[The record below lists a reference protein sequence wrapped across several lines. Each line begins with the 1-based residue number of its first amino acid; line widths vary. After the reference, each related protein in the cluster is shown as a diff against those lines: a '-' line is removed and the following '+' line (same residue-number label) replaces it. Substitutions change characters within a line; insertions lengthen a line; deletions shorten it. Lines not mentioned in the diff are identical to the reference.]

1 MKYRLFKQ
9 KRAAEPRRLYL
20 LGNPNVGKSTV
31 FNAMTGLRQHTGNW
45 SGKTVDAAR
54 GKYTYNNREYELT
67 DLPGTHSVN
76 SGFSEE
82 SVAARSTAL
91 GGGAVTLILAD
102 ASALKR
108 GVALALEFL
117 ENRDGGAVLCVN
129 FCDIAERRGIKI
141 NFDKLSKTLGI
152 PAVGITAKKRG
163 DINRLKELT
172 DKNFDAL
179 SKMAA
184 PQKSRSTPEELLK
197 RAAEISDECTMAPKA
212 KNSACCAADRVLTSR
227 VFGIPIMLLFFA
239 GILWL
244 TIEGANYPSELLS
257 RLFAH
262 IKPYIAA
269 CVPSP
274 LKGILVDGIYGTV
287 TWIVAVMLP
296 PMAIFFPLFTLLED
310 AGFLPR
316 IAFNLDRCY
325 ARCGMSGKQCLTQC
339 MGLGCNAV
347 GVCGC
352 RIMPDENQRTI
363 AVITNSLIPCN
374 GRFAI
379 LISLSAIF
387 IGGMVPDR
395 LAGLM
400 PMLCVLALI
409 CLAFAVSWGASL
421 LFSKTLFRGCEAAF
435 AMELPEYR
443 RPEILKTL
451 AVSLVTRTI
460 KIVGRA
466 ILVSAPTGA
475 VIWLLANTSVGGA
488 PMLSRLSLLLD
499 PAGRLIGVD
508 GFILL
513 AFILSLPANEI
524 TMPILIMGYTAAG
537 AMTDAGS
544 LSNLS
549 ALLTQ
554 NGWTLLTAV
563 NMMILTLFHWPCAT
577 TLITIYKETKSL
589 KTLAL
594 SFLTPCVIGVTLC
607 LITKLLANAVFLIV

>member
-1 MKYRLFKQ
+1 MKLTSFKQ
-9 KRAAEPRRLYL
+9 KRAAETRRLYL

-54 GKYTYNNREYELT
+54 GKYTYNDREYELT

-82 SVAARSTAL
+82 SVTADSIAD
-91 GGGAVTLILAD
+91 GGQNAVTLILAD

-108 GVALALEFL
+108 GVALVLEFL
-117 ENRDGGAVLCVN
+117 ENRNGGAVLCVN

-141 NFDKLSKTLGI
+141 NFEKLSDVLGI

-163 DINRLKELT
+163 DINRLKELI
-172 DKNFDAL
+172 DKNYDSL
-179 SKMAA
+179 SKGTA
-184 PQKSRSTPEELLK
+184 PRRSRSAPEAQLK
-197 RAAEISDECTMAPKA
+197 RAGEICAECSDAPA
-212 KNSACCAADRVLTSR
+212 SNTACGLADRVLTSR
-227 VFGIPIMLLFFA
+227 AFGIPIMLLFFA

-257 RLFAH
+257 RLFGY
-262 IKPYIAA
+262 IKPYLAA

-274 LKGILVDGIYGTV
+274 VKGILIDGIYGTV

-352 RIMPDENQRTI
+352 RIMPDEKQRTI

-387 IGGMVPDR
+387 IGSMVPDH

-400 PMLCVLALI
+400 PMLCVLILI

-421 LFSKTLFRGCEAAF
+421 FFSKTLFRGGEAVF

-451 AVSLVTRTI
+451 AVSLITRTI
-460 KIVGRA
+460 KIVWRA

-475 VIWLLANTSVGGA
+475 VIWLLANTTVGGVPA
-488 PMLSRLSLLLD
+488 LTRLSMLLD

-549 ALLTQ
+549 ALLSQ

-563 NMMILTLFHWPCAT
+563 NMMLLTLFHWPCAT

-594 SFLTPCVIGVTLC
+594 SFLTPCVIGISLC
-607 LITKLLANAVFLIV
+607 LITKLLANAVLLIV

>member
-1 MKYRLFKQ
+1 MKLALFKQ

-45 SGKTVDAAR
+45 SGKTVDAAC

-141 NFDKLSKTLGI
+141 NFDKLSNTLGI

-172 DKNFDAL
+172 DKNYDAL
-179 SKMAA
+179 SKRAA
-184 PQKSRSTPEELLK
+184 ERKSRSAPEELLK
-197 RAAEISDECTMAPKA
+197 RAAEISDECTVAPRA

-227 VFGIPIMLLFFA
+227 AFGIPIMLLFFA

-352 RIMPDENQRTI
+352 RIMPDEKQKTI

-421 LFSKTLFRGCEAAF
+421 FFSKTLFRGGEAAF

-475 VIWLLANTSVGGA
+475 VIWLLANTDAGGA
-488 PMLSRLSLLLD
+488 PMLTRLSLLLD
-499 PAGRLIGVD
+499 PAGQLIGVD

-537 AMTDAGS
+537 AMTDADS

-549 ALLTQ
+549 ALLSQ

-594 SFLTPCVIGVTLC
+594 SFLTPCVIGVALC
-607 LITKLLANAVFLIV
+607 LITKLLANAVLLIV